1 MSIDDNGRD
10 LPPESPFTVG
20 AAEVPEAT
28 PRRNHLVLIAVS
40 LASVVV
46 LAVAG
51 LGTAVVIELGAKPA
65 STSSSGGIL
74 RQNPFGSL
82 GSGSGAPGDGS
93 RGFQDGQSIG
103 QQAAAGDSAATPST
117 AAQEVGVVT
126 INTVLQ
132 YERAEQAAGT
142 GMIISSNGYILTNNH
157 VVQSSTSISVTVES
171 TGQTYSATVVG
182 TDATA
187 DVAVLKLT
195 GASGLHT
202 VSFAQNEKVTV
213 GEPIYSVGNAEG
225 TGDLVTAVGSVGAV
239 NRSLTIGSDSSAAPE
254 NLSGLIE
261 LQSDV
266 VSGDSGSPLFD
277 SKGDVIG
284 MVTAASSG
292 SAIVTGYAINIAQV
306 LRVSNAI
313 QSGAASSGILLGY
326 PAFLGVDIASMPSSL
341 GVPVASTFAGM
352 PAARAGIVEGDII
365 TSVNGVAVSTASGL
379 SSTIQS
385 HKVGDTVTIGWLDGA
400 GAAHSAIV
408 TLVAGPA
415 A

>member
-225 TGDLVTAVGSVGAV
+225 TGRPRDGRRVGRRGEPVAHDRQRLVGRPGEPQRPHRAAVRCGVGGFRWPAVRQQGRRHRHGDGRLERQRDRDRLRHQHRPGSSRLERDPVG
-239 NRSLTIGSDSSAAPE
+239 RG
-254 NLSGLIE
+254 
-261 LQSDV
+261 
-266 VSGDSGSPLFD
+266 
-277 SKGDVIG
+277 
-284 MVTAASSG
+284 
-292 SAIVTGYAINIAQV
+292 
-306 LRVSNAI
+306 I
-313 QSGAASSGILLGY
+313 QRH
-326 PAFLGVDIASMPSSL
+326 PARLP
-341 GVPVASTFAGM
+341 GVPRRRHREHAEL
-352 PAARAGIVEGDII
+352 ARRPRRVDLRRDARRPGRHRRGRHHHL
-365 TSVNGVAVSTASGL
+365 GQRRRG
-379 SSTIQS
+379 
-385 HKVGDTVTIGWLDGA
+385 LDGERTQL
-400 GAAHSAIV
+400 HDP
-408 TLVAGPA
+408 VAQGR
-415 A
+415 

>member
-1 MSIDDNGRD
+1 M
-10 LPPESPFTVG
+10 
-20 AAEVPEAT
+20 
-28 PRRNHLVLIAVS
+28 
-40 LASVVV
+40 
-46 LAVAG
+46 
-51 LGTAVVIELGAKPA
+51 
-65 STSSSGGIL
+65 
-74 RQNPFGSL
+74 
-82 GSGSGAPGDGS
+82 
-93 RGFQDGQSIG
+93 
-103 QQAAAGDSAATPST
+103 
-117 AAQEVGVVT
+117 
-126 INTVLQ
+126 
-132 YERAEQAAGT
+132 
-142 GMIISSNGYILTNNH
+142 
-157 VVQSSTSISVTVES
+157 
-171 TGQTYSATVVG
+171 
-182 TDATA
+182 
-187 DVAVLKLT
+187 
-195 GASGLHT
+195 
-202 VSFAQNEKVTV
+202 
-213 GEPIYSVGNAEG
+213 
-225 TGDLVTAVGSVGAV
+225 TAVGSVGAV

-266 VSGDSGSPLFD
+266 VSGDSGGPLFD

-326 PAFLGVDIASMPSSL
+326 PAFLGVDIASTPSSL